1 MAEQRCN
8 FARNVKLYSRGLLP
22 GCDVVLQLLDHDEK
36 LSSCTGLDQLKRIT
50 SSKLNTE
57 ESKQAFLN
65 AYSSWED
72 GRRECIKEI
81 TKLAD
86 NIDFHHRNINIAK
99 VPTSAVGIGGAV
111 LTITGL
117 ALIPVTFGASL
128 ALTIS
133 GAVVAV
139 GATATGVTTAATDIG
154 IRVNCLKKAKACADK
169 HKQSTEE
176 IFKLAQE
183 LANTCGEVEGMSAL
197 KDSAIELA
205 GEATIL
211 SLLGLKNAA
220 SIGYTLTRTIPKASK
235 SLHLL
240 RNGFGLLAAS
250 SLRTVDVAADVAG
263 STTKVVTTTA
273 GKVFIGLG
281 FAFSAIGIVVDL
293 VSAGM
298 SIYDLAKG
306 SKTSTSTKLREQAKN
321 LQKEL
326 EVFKNLYE
334 KLCE

>member
-1 MAEQRCN
+1 M
-8 FARNVKLYSRGLLP
+8 
-22 GCDVVLQLLDHDEK
+22 
-36 LSSCTGLDQLKRIT
+36 
-50 SSKLNTE
+50 
-57 ESKQAFLN
+57 
-65 AYSSWED
+65 
-72 GRRECIKEI
+72 
-81 TKLAD
+81 
-86 NIDFHHRNINIAK
+86 
-99 VPTSAVGIGGAV
+99 
-111 LTITGL
+111 
-117 ALIPVTFGASL
+117 
-128 ALTIS
+128 
-133 GAVVAV
+133 
-139 GATATGVTTAATDIG
+139 
-154 IRVNCLKKAKACADK
+154 KKAKACADK

-183 LANTCGEVEGMSAL
+183 LANTCGEVEGISAL

-240 RNGFGLLAAS
+240 RNGFGPSAAASAS
-250 SLRTVDVAADVAG
+250 SLRTVDVAAKVAG
-263 STTKVVTTTA
+263 STTKVVATTA

-298 SIYDLAKG
+298 SIYVLAKG
-306 SKTSTSTKLREQAKN
+306 SKTSASTKLREQAKN

-334 KLCE
+334 ELYE